1 MGFAT
6 LVTVKRGNPT
16 TLTSNQYIPRAFGG
30 TLVLSTTTTVSNV
43 KAQHVPL
50 RFDNVSPIVAAQLGG
65 ASPYN
70 TYRIESMVGVPDIET
85 SDQLMDEVNID
96 PKTGANVLYRVMGN
110 PEQYDGSYLECI
122 VEKIVG
128 KVPA

>member
-6 LVTVKRGNPT
+6 LVTVKRG
-16 TLTSNQYIPRAFGG
+16 AAG
-30 TLVLSTTTTVSNV
+30 TV

-85 SDQLMDEVNID
+85 SDQLMDEVNVD

-110 PEQYDGSYLECI
+110 PEQYDGSYLACI
-122 VEKIVG
+122 VEK
-128 KVPA
+128 